1 MRCAQEVQCH
11 FYTFVLLSRTL
22 LDLVDLVLFLVFF
35 VALRGSSCIIES
47 SENSAFLANTNPGF
61 VLPILEVDSPRELAF
76 GHAVSTFTSVF
87 SMSISLYALAATNQP
102 SSYRTPI
109 PIDASSCVS
118 LHKKGMSDNALDS
131 YEA

>member
-1 MRCAQEVQCH
+1 M
-11 FYTFVLLSRTL
+11 
-22 LDLVDLVLFLVFF
+22 DLVDLILFLVFF
-35 VALRGSSCIIES
+35 VALRGSSCIFES
-47 SENSAFLANTNPGF
+47 SENYAFVTYTNPCF
-61 VLPILEVDSPRELAF
+61 VLPILEVDSPRELPL
-76 GHAVSTFTSVF
+76 GHPVLHRVKCALF
-87 SMSISLYALAATNQP
+87 MSISTAATNQP